1 MKHTKTSNCAIQ
13 STLLQ
18 WTMSDKVDCEEIND
32 YLKTV
37 HIPEGSVILPSQEDA
52 QNCVLGRGVLI

>member
-1 MKHTKTSNCAIQ
+1 
-13 STLLQ
+13 
-18 WTMSDKVDCEEIND
+18 MSDKVDCEEIND